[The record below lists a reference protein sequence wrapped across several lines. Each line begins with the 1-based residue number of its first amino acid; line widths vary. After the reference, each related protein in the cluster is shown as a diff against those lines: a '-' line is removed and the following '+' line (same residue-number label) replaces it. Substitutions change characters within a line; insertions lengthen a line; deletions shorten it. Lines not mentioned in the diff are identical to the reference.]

1 VICGDIL
8 EWWRSSERFARCW
21 FVHNKGTSLGLMVV
35 ITIVHWG
42 YKATNRTG
50 GGHHLVNG
58 ETTRDD
64 NLVEWEHVDHI
75 LTMAHTLNAM
85 DFPPEGPFRTL
96 LLLLLGP
103 HFDSSP
109 GALSVWQH
117 LTTFVGKGW
126 LSTGSQ
132 RQHPPRS
139 QGWNLLVL
147 GPELWGRQLLLDTM
161 FRQFVLRSSVRVRV
175 ATNGFVWKLSTPKIY
190 WFIIMFPYIPFTIAI
205 KWC

>member
-132 RQHPPRS
+132 RQHPPEVRAGTFWS
-139 QGWNLLVL
+139 LVL
-147 GPELWGRQLLLDTM
+147 NCEEDNYCWTPCSGNLY
-161 FRQFVLRSSVRVRV
+161 F
-175 ATNGFVWKLSTPKIY
+175 AHLSGSGLQQMGLSENWVHLK
-190 WFIIMFPYIPFTIAI
+190 FTGLS
-205 KWC
+205 